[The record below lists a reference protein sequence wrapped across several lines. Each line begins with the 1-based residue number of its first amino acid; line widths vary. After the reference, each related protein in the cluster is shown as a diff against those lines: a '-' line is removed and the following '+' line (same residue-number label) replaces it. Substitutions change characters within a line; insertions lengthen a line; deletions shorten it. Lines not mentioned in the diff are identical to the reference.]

1 MIRNKKTSLWKL
13 GLALLSILFLV
24 ACQPEPDQ
32 GPVDD
37 GRLQVTVSILPQAY
51 FVERIGGDFVAV
63 NVMVGPGEDP
73 HTYEPK
79 PDQMRALSHSQLFF
93 TIGTEYED
101 AWMPRLREAN
111 PEITFVDS
119 AAGIQRIPLTSP
131 HDHPDQETD
140 PEKTNH
146 SGEKG
151 LDPHVW
157 LAPANGK
164 IIASNI
170 FKALQALQPEHADAF
185 QSNYDALLADIMA
198 LDEKIEG
205 LLSGNMGNAFVV
217 FHPAWGYFA
226 NQYKLEQ
233 IPVQVGGQEP
243 SASDL
248 AALISTSR
256 QKNIRAIFI
265 QPTYSTAI
273 AQAIAAEINAE
284 IAIVDPLAH
293 DWLTNLEG
301 VAEAFAAAL
310 EK

>member
-1 MIRNKKTSLWKL
+1 MLPVFN
-13 GLALLSILFLV
+13 AF
-24 ACQPEPDQ
+24 PDQ
-32 GPVDD
+32 
-37 GRLQVTVSILPQAY
+37 
-51 FVERIGGDFVAV
+51 
-63 NVMVGPGEDP
+63 
-73 HTYEPK
+73 
-79 PDQMRALSHSQLFF
+79 
-93 TIGTEYED
+93 
-101 AWMPRLREAN
+101 
-111 PEITFVDS
+111 
-119 AAGIQRIPLTSP
+119 P
-131 HDHPDQETD
+131 HDHAGQETD
-140 PEKTNH
+140 LEKTDP

-164 IIASNI
+164 IIASTI
-170 FKALQALQPEHADAF
+170 FKALQTLLPEHADAL
-185 QSNYDALLADIMA
+185 QSNYDALLADIVA

-205 LLSGNMGNAFVV
+205 LLSGNMGKAFVV

-226 NQYKLEQ
+226 NQYQLEQ

-248 AALISTSR
+248 AALIATSR
-256 QKNIRAIFI
+256 KKNIRVIFI

-284 IAIVDPLAH
+284 VAIVDPLAH
-293 DWLTNLEG
+293 DWLNNLEG

>member
-1 MIRNKKTSLWKL
+1 MIKNNKTSLWKF
-13 GLALLSILFLV
+13 GLVLLSILFLT
-24 ACQPEPDQ
+24 ACQPGSNQ
-32 GPVDD
+32 VANDD

-79 PDQMRALSHSQLFF
+79 PDQMRALSRSQLFF
-93 TIGTEYED
+93 IIGTEYED
-101 AWMPRLREAN
+101 AWMSRLRETN
-111 PEITFVDS
+111 PQITFVDS
-119 AAGIQRIPLTSP
+119 AAGIQRIPLSSP
-131 HDHPDQETD
+131 HGHSDDE
-140 PEKTNH
+140 TNH

-170 FKALQALQPEHADAF
+170 FTALLTLLPEQADALQA
-185 QSNYDALLADIMA
+185 NYDTLLADIEA
-198 LDEKIEG
+198 LDIKIKG
-205 LLSGNMGNAFVV
+205 LLADNMGDAFVV

-226 NQYKLEQ
+226 DQYKLEQ

-243 SASDL
+243 SVSDM
-248 AALISTSR
+248 ATLIATAR
-256 QKNIRAIFI
+256 QKNIRVIFI
-265 QPTYSTAI
+265 QPTYSPAN
-273 AQAIAAEINAE
+273 AQAIAAEMNAE

-293 DWLTNLEG
+293 DWLNNLER